1 MSIVAALVHAVLFG
15 VLALD
20 LGQGG
25 ARFFVLLLTLP
36 LLVLHVLVWLAA
48 RFASL
53 GAAAAAAT
61 LLNMVWLAGGAGFI
75 AVTAPAPAPVRDLTA
90 QHAGLFLAAGLVA
103 SGLLIAW
110 VRFTRPPHS

>member
-36 LLVLHVLVWLAA
+36 LLVWLAA